1 MPGGATLSDCC
12 YTNTMHTNQ
21 ALAVQSMTT
30 HPIVLIDDDPSWAEA
45 AAELLHSAGFQ
56 VETALDGQR
65 GLELLE
71 QSSPLL
77 VILDVHLPRLGGL
90 DVLHELRCQGCRAP
104 VLMISGEDQADL
116 MARALAEG
124 ASTFL
129 RKPVSAELLLRAVRR
144 LARSNTDH

>member
-12 YTNTMHTNQ
+12 CTTTMPNQ
-21 ALAVQSMTT
+21 APAVQSMTT

-45 AAELLHSAGFQ
+45 AAELLHNAGFE
-56 VETALDGQR
+56 VETAHDGQA

-90 DVLHELRCQGCRAP
+90 DVLHELRCQGCCVP

-116 MARALAEG
+116 MARALAAG
-124 ASTFL
+124 ASAFL
-129 RKPVSAELLLRAVRR
+129 RKPVNAVLLLRAVRQ
-144 LARSNTDH
+144 LVRSNTGH